1 MSCGSVLL
9 CLGLL
14 SVLDGAVSTAIRP
27 QPPHFP
33 HPPPPPLPPP
43 PHLFLGMNFTEL
55 DSRSFQGMPPQG
67 PEPDY
72 SYCEVLMEAP
82 VPPPIDSVP
91 WFCQEGETGEKG
103 DQGRS
108 GWRGAK
114 GDMGLKGDKGDQG
127 TDGLPGWR
135 GPQGMPGQCP
145 VVCKGEGRLGEPGLA
160 GPAGDKGESGIAG
173 PPGMPGQKGDLGEM
187 GPRGEPGLN
196 GMKGDQGEQ
205 GVCECT
211 DGEKGAQGEGGPPG
225 PQGLMGEPGPKG
237 SEGLHGHMGEKGD
250 MGDRGIP
257 GPCSPTIQSAFSAS
271 LRDNYPRPNL
281 PVPFTEVS
289 YDLQGHYNP
298 QSGIYMAPVNGTYV
312 FSYHLCT
319 FSKVL
324 TVGLFQDYK
333 PVVKSTQLSDLG
345 QVSQMV
351 VLHLS
356 AGERLWLQVKDSNTN
371 GMYTSAESISTFSGF
386 LLYPDACDASLSR
399 TFPMNSDKGD
409 QGTDGLPG
417 WRGPQGMPGQC
428 PAMCKGEGRLGEL
441 GLAGPAGDKG
451 ESGIAGPPGMPGQK
465 GDLGEM
471 GPRGEPGLNGMKGD
485 QGEQGVCECT
495 DGEKGAQGEGGPP
508 GPQGLMGEPGP
519 KGSEGLH
526 GHMGEKGDMGDRGI
540 PGPCSPTIQS
550 AFSASLRDNYPRPNL
565 PVPFTEV
572 SYDLQGHYNPQ
583 SGIYMAPVN
592 GTYVF
597 SYHLCTF
604 SKVLTVGLF
613 QDYKPVVKSTQLSDL
628 GQVSQMVVLHL
639 SAGERLWLQVKDS
652 NTNGMYTSAE
662 SISTFSG
669 FLLYPDA
676 CDASLSRT
684 FPMNSDYAD
693 YSWGDDDSISEPTP
707 GSSTSS
713 P

>member
-33 HPPPPPLPPP
+33 HPPPPPPPPP
-43 PHLFLGMNFTEL
+43 PHLSLGMNFTEL

-91 WFCQEGETGEKG
+91 WFCFCTHCKGTAGPKGDQGDMGLPGPPGSPGRRGFIGFRGSRGFIGRQGLKGQEGETGEKG

-127 TDGLPGWR
+127 TDGLPGLR

-145 VVCKGEGRLGEPGLA
+145 AVCKGEGRLGEPGLA

-173 PPGMPGQKGDLGEM
+173 PPGMPGQNGDLGEM

-211 DGEKGAQGEGGPPG
+211 DGEKGAQGEGGPLG
-225 PQGLMGEPGPKG
+225 PRGLMGEPGPKG

-257 GPCSPTIQSAFSAS
+257 GPCSPTVQSAFSAS

-333 PVVKSTQLSDLG
+333 PVVKSTQLNDLG
-345 QVSQMV
+345 QASQMV

-371 GMYTSAESISTFSGF
+371 GMYTSTESISTFSGF

-399 TFPMNSDKGD
+399 TFP
-409 QGTDGLPG
+409 L
-417 WRGPQGMPGQC
+417 
-428 PAMCKGEGRLGEL
+428 
-441 GLAGPAGDKG
+441 
-451 ESGIAGPPGMPGQK
+451 
-465 GDLGEM
+465 
-471 GPRGEPGLNGMKGD
+471 
-485 QGEQGVCECT
+485 
-495 DGEKGAQGEGGPP
+495 
-508 GPQGLMGEPGP
+508 
-519 KGSEGLH
+519 
-526 GHMGEKGDMGDRGI
+526 
-540 PGPCSPTIQS
+540 
-550 AFSASLRDNYPRPNL
+550 
-565 PVPFTEV
+565 
-572 SYDLQGHYNPQ
+572 
-583 SGIYMAPVN
+583 
-592 GTYVF
+592 
-597 SYHLCTF
+597 
-604 SKVLTVGLF
+604 
-613 QDYKPVVKSTQLSDL
+613 
-628 GQVSQMVVLHL
+628 
-639 SAGERLWLQVKDS
+639 
-652 NTNGMYTSAE
+652 
-662 SISTFSG
+662 
-669 FLLYPDA
+669 
-676 CDASLSRT
+676 
-684 FPMNSDYAD
+684 NSDYAD
-693 YSWGDDDSISEPTP
+693 YSWGDDDSVSEPTP